1 MAVYRLMT
9 TETAAIKA
17 VVAATEAVTMAVE
30 AIQST
35 MRIPLQLTLTP
46 ISFLVLVED
55 YLRLRMLRL
64 QVAGCRRLRDSSD
77 GVAHR
82 LQRTVAAMAM
92 AEVMVAVATAGI
104 RKVDIKADKEST
116 RIMVG
121 AGDMTNVVVIKTG
134 MEGTVVGEVGEVGTA
149 DEVVGADMIGTDP
162 DATPGMCLIC
172 LASTLICV

>member
-77 GVAHR
+77 GAANH
-82 LQRTVAAMAM
+82 LQ
-92 AEVMVAVATAGI
+92 
-104 RKVDIKADKEST
+104 
-116 RIMVG
+116 
-121 AGDMTNVVVIKTG
+121 
-134 MEGTVVGEVGEVGTA
+134 
-149 DEVVGADMIGTDP
+149 
-162 DATPGMCLIC
+162 
-172 LASTLICV
+172 

>member
-1 MAVYRLMT
+1 MT
-9 TETAAIKA
+9 TETAATKA

-55 YLRLRMLRL
+55 CLRLRMLRP

-82 LQRTVAAMAM
+82 LQRTVAGMAM
-92 AEVMVAVATAGI
+92 AEVMAAVVATAGI

-116 RIMVG
+116 RTMVG

-134 MEGTVVGEVGEVGTA
+134 MEGTVVGEVDEVGTA
-149 DEVVGADMIGTDP
+149 DEVVGADMIGTNP
-162 DATPGMCLIC
+162 DVTPGMCLIC
-172 LASTLICV
+172 MASTLICV

>member
-1 MAVYRLMT
+1 MT

-17 VVAATEAVTMAVE
+17 VVAATEAVTMAVG

-35 MRIPLQLTLTP
+35 MRIPLRLTLTP

-55 YLRLRMLRL
+55 CLRPRMLRL

-77 GVAHR
+77 GAAHR
-82 LQRTVAAMAM
+82 LQRTVAAMAIV
-92 AEVMVAVATAGI
+92 EVMAAVATAGI
-104 RKVDIKADKEST
+104 CKVDIKADKEST
-116 RIMVG
+116 RTMVG

-134 MEGTVVGEVGEVGTA
+134 MEGTVVAEVAEVGTA

-162 DATPGMCLIC
+162 DATPAMCLIC
-172 LASTLICV
+172 LTGTLICV